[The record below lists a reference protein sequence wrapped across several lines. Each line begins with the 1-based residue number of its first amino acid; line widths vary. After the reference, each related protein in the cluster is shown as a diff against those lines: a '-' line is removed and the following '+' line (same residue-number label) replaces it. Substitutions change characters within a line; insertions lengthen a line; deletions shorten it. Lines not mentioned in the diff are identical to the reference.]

1 MLLVLCLAAEREFTV
16 LAYNVENLFD
26 LDGIAI
32 YKDYIQDEPDDQ
44 FTYGRLKL
52 LTKLQNIAA
61 VLKTFNTGAWSR
73 ADLISRARS
82 GLHSAEL
89 GREFGDLSR
98 PTQCDQCCAN
108 ANN

>member
-1 MLLVLCLAAEREFTV
+1 MHQVTVYWRIFLSFILCPASPCLAAEREFTV

-44 FTYGRLKL
+44 FTYGRRKL

-61 VLKTFNTGAWSR
+61 VLKTFNAGLGPE
-73 ADLISRARS
+73 LILFQELRS

-89 GREFGDLSR
+89 S
-98 PTQCDQCCAN
+98 
-108 ANN
+108 